1 MKGRVWLIIGVTL
14 GVAVAVGRLPY
25 LAGAGRSLATTAER
39 LVLSGANR
47 IISAAASAGAS
58 KRVVLALGSLVAVV
72 LPGLT
77 ALLLVVAARASL
89 RIRAVIAVL
98 IVALGAASY
107 AYQPHGNA
115 TGVLILALVVA
126 GLAVTL
132 TGPLVAAPL
141 ALGAGLIGGE
151 YLPTLVSGGMAAT
164 QSSVNA
170 MHMALFNRPGT
181 PAALQVAMLII
192 AALPFAWAARLILS
206 R

>member
-1 MKGRVWLIIGVTL
+1 MKGRVWLIIGVAL

>member
-1 MKGRVWLIIGVTL
+1 MKGRVWLIIGVAL

-47 IISAAASAGAS
+47 IISAAATAGAS
-58 KRVVLALGSLVAVV
+58 KRAVLALGSLVAVV

-98 IVALGAASY
+98 VVALGAASY

-192 AALPFAWAARLILS
+192 AALPFAWAARLIVS

>member
-1 MKGRVWLIIGVTL
+1 MKGRVWLIIGVAL

-47 IISAAASAGAS
+47 IISAAATAGAS
-58 KRVVLALGSLVAVV
+58 KRAVLALGSLVAVV

-98 IVALGAASY
+98 VVALGAASY

-151 YLPTLVSGGMAAT
+151 YLPTLVSGGMGAT

-192 AALPFAWAARLILS
+192 AALPFAWAARLIVS